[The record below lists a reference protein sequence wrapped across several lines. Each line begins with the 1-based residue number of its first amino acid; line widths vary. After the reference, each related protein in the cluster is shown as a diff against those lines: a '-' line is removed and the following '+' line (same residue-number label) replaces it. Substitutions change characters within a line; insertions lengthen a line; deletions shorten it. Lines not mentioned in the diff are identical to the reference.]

1 MRPGREGESRRRV
14 QASESPKRTRSAIGR
29 VQNRVPERR
38 SETKKVSTSERIEPD
53 GTFTKNIHRPHL
65 GTLARPIGQGGRCT
79 NVNTSSIGALSSHP
93 NVLSSLFYISLS
105 KFSDLH
111 RFSTRHS
118 RDLLAFPAG
127 LHKDRTRRRR
137 PARSETTTD
146 ARIHQPVLNGG
157 TARRDSRAESAR
169 NLPWARRCPPEA
181 GRSDPA

>member
-1 MRPGREGESRRRV
+1 MRPGRERESRRRA
-14 QASESPKRTRSAIGR
+14 QAFASRTITGSACGKD
-29 VQNRVPERR
+29 QNRIPKRR
-38 SETKKVSTSERIEPD
+38 SETKKVSTSERMEPD
-53 GTFTKNIHRPHL
+53 GTFKKNIHRPHFE
-65 GTLARPIGQGGRCT
+65 TLARPIGQGDRCT

-105 KFSDLH
+105 KFSHLH

-127 LHKDRTRRRR
+127 LHKDRTGRRR
-137 PARSETTTD
+137 PATSETTTD
-146 ARIHQPVLNGG
+146 AKIQQPVLNGG
-157 TARRDSRAESAR
+157 IARRDGSAEAAT